1 MGVLARKRVG
11 TVLGLV
17 GACFLLLMA
26 RLIYVQFVW
35 AEELGQQALDMR
47 MQDIPIQPR
56 RGVIYDRNG
65 HELAFSIDVES
76 LYAIPAQIKD
86 PSETA
91 RALSDILGMS
101 YDRLM
106 SILTRNTAFEW
117 VKRKVPD
124 DIARKIKQLKLPGIG
139 FTQEAMRVW
148 PKGSMLSQVLGIVG
162 IDNDGLEGLEYEYD
176 QVLKGVEG
184 KFTVEVDAIG
194 EELPHSQKGYVP
206 PVQGKNLVLT
216 IDEVVQ
222 FIAERELEAKIKETN
237 AEGGLI
243 IAMNPSNGEILAL
256 AIHPSYDPNKYDEYP
271 AENRRIKAITDS
283 FPPGSTFKPITAAA
297 ALESGA
303 VSPSDTFYCG
313 GSIKVGPD
321 TLYCHRTEG
330 HGSQTFYEVIQNSCN
345 VGFVQIA
352 QRTGIEAFYKY
363 VELFGLTSPTG
374 IDLPGESRGIIVPQE
389 SAKPIDLAV
398 MSYGQTLQL
407 TPIQIVTSLAAIA
420 NGGHMVV
427 PHLVKEVTDNSGN
440 VVEVKNHQ
448 PVRQVIS
455 SMTAEELRNALE
467 KVISDGTGKAAY
479 VPGYRLAG
487 KTGTSNKVID
497 GKIAEGRYIA
507 SFAGFAP
514 ANDPKLVLLVMI
526 DEPKGEYYGGVVAA
540 PVFASVMRDV
550 LRYLEIPPQE
560 EPVDETE
567 QETVTVPDLV
577 GKDVVAAQAELHEM
591 GLSGKPDGTGTTV
604 VSQFPVAGARV
615 LKHTNVI
622 LYTEDEAE
630 PEEGMV
636 RVPTI
641 IGLGLTQA
649 RDKLVESGLSLSAQG
664 NGFCVSQEP
673 QGGSFVP
680 KGSTV
685 KAVFRMDVGEDPAD
699 R

>member
-256 AIHPSYDPNKYDEYP
+256 AIHPGYDPNKYDEYP

-389 SAKPIDLAV
+389 SVKPIDLAV

-440 VVEVKNHQ
+440 VVEVKNYQ

-455 SMTAEELRNALE
+455 SRTAEELRNALE

>member
-1 MGVLARKRVG
+1 MVRV
-11 TVLGLV
+11 
-17 GACFLLLMA
+17 
-26 RLIYVQFVW
+26 IYVQFIW
-35 AEELGQQALDMR
+35 AGELGQQALDMR

-86 PSETA
+86 PSEAA
-91 RALSDILGMS
+91 RALSDILGMK
-101 YDRLM
+101 YDTLM

-117 VKRKVPD
+117 IKRKVPD
-124 DIARKIKQLKLPGIG
+124 DIARQVKQLRLPGIG
-139 FTQEAMRVW
+139 FTQESLRVW
-148 PKGSMLSQVLGIVG
+148 PKGSLLAHVLGIVG

-176 QVLKGVEG
+176 RTLSGIEG

-206 PVQGKNLVLT
+206 AVQGKNLVLT
-216 IDEVVQ
+216 IDEVIQ
-222 FIAERELEAKIKETN
+222 FIAERELEAKVKETN

-243 IAMNPSNGEILAL
+243 IAMDPSNGEILAL
-256 AIHPSYDPNKYDEYP
+256 AIRPEYDPNKYDEYP
-271 AENRRIKAITDS
+271 AENRRIRAITDS

-297 ALESGA
+297 ALESSA
-303 VSPSDTFYCG
+303 VSPADTFYCD
-313 GSIKVGPD
+313 GSMRVGPD

-345 VGFVQIA
+345 IGFVQIA
-352 QRTGIEAFYKY
+352 QRTGTEDFYKY
-363 VELFGLTSPTG
+363 VELFGMTSSTG
-374 IDLPGESRGIIVPQE
+374 IDLPGEASGIIVPEE

-398 MSYGQTLQL
+398 MSYGQTLQT
-407 TPIQIVTSLAAIA
+407 TPMQIVSSLAAIA

-427 PHLVKEVTDNSGN
+427 PHIVKEVTDNNGN
-440 VVEVKNHQ
+440 VVETKHYE

-455 SMTAEELRNALE
+455 SRTAEELRIALE
-467 KVISDGTGKAAY
+467 KVVSDGTGKAAY

-487 KTGTSNKVID
+487 KTGTSNKVVG
-497 GKIAEGRYIA
+497 GKIAEGKYIA

-540 PVFASVMRDV
+540 PVFSAAMRDI

-560 EPVDETE
+560 EPVDVTE
-567 QETVTVPDLV
+567 QETVIVPDLV
-577 GKDVVAAQAELHEM
+577 GKDVAAAQAELRES
-591 GLSGKPDGTGTTV
+591 GLSGRIDGLGTTV

-615 LKHTNVI
+615 LRDTNVI
-622 LYTEDEAE
+622 LYTEDEEE
-630 PEEGMV
+630 PGEGMV
-636 RVPTI
+636 RIPSI

-649 RDKLVESGLSLSAQG
+649 RAKLVDAGLSLSAQG
-664 NGFCVSQEP
+664 KGFCVSQDP
-673 QGGSFVP
+673 PAGSFVP
-680 KGSTV
+680 KGSMVNAT
-685 KAVFRMDVGEDPAD
+685 FRMDVGEAPAGD
-699 R
+699 

>member
-256 AIHPSYDPNKYDEYP
+256 AIHPGYDPNKYDEYP

-313 GSIKVGPD
+313 DSIKVGPD

-440 VVEVKNHQ
+440 VVEVKNYQ

-455 SMTAEELRNALE
+455 SRTAEELRNALE

>member
-11 TVLGLV
+11 RVLGLV
-17 GACFLLLMA
+17 AACFVLLLA
-26 RLIYVQFVW
+26 RIIYVQFIW

-76 LYAIPAQIKD
+76 LYTIPAQIKD

-91 RALSDILGMS
+91 RVLSEILGMK
-101 YDRLM
+101 YDTLM
-106 SILTRNTAFEW
+106 SILTRHTAFEW
-117 VKRKVPD
+117 IKRKLPD
-124 DIARKIKQLKLPGIG
+124 DIARQIKELNLPGIG
-139 FTQEAMRVW
+139 FTQESMRVW
-148 PKGSMLSQVLGIVG
+148 PKGSLLAQVLGIVG
-162 IDNDGLEGLEYEYD
+162 IDNNGLEGLEYEYD
-176 QVLKGVEG
+176 TVLSGTQG

-194 EELPHSQKGYVP
+194 QEMPHSQKGYVP
-206 PVQGKNLVLT
+206 PVQGKNLVVT
-216 IDEVVQ
+216 IDEVIQ
-222 FIAERELEAKIKETN
+222 FIAERELEAKVKETN

-256 AIHPSYDPNKYDEYP
+256 AIRPEYDPNKYDEYP
-271 AENRRIKAITDS
+271 TENRRIRAITDS

-313 GSIKVGPD
+313 GSMQVGPD
-321 TLYCHRTEG
+321 TLYCHRQEG

-345 VGFVQIA
+345 IGFVQIA
-352 QRTGIEAFYKY
+352 QRTGIEHFYKY
-363 VELFGLTSPTG
+363 IELFGMTSPTG
-374 IDLPGESRGIIVPQE
+374 ADLPGEASGIVVPQE
-389 SAKPIDLAV
+389 RAKPIDLAV
-398 MSYGQTLQL
+398 MSYGQTLQV
-407 TPIQIVTSLAAIA
+407 TPMQIVTSLAAIA
-420 NGGHMVV
+420 NGGYMVV

-440 VVEVKNHQ
+440 VIEVKSYE

-455 SMTAEELRNALE
+455 SRTAEELRIALE
-467 KVISDGTGKAAY
+467 KVVSDGTGKAAY

-497 GKIAEGRYIA
+497 GKIAEGKYIS

-526 DEPKGEYYGGVVAA
+526 DEPKGEYYGGIVAA
-540 PVFASVMRDV
+540 PVFSAVMRDV

-567 QETVTVPDLV
+567 QETVIVPDLV
-577 GKDVVAAQAELHEM
+577 GKDAVAAQAELREI
-591 GLSGKPDGTGTTV
+591 GLSGKIDGNGTTV
-604 VSQFPVAGARV
+604 VSQFPVSGARV
-615 LKHTNVI
+615 LKDTSVI
-622 LYTEDEAE
+622 LYTEDEE
-630 PEEGMV
+630 QPGEGMV
-636 RVPTI
+636 RVPSI

-649 RDKLVESGLSLSAQG
+649 RAKLLDAGLSLSAQG
-664 NGFCVSQEP
+664 KGFCVSQEP
-673 QGGSFVP
+673 QAGSFVP

-685 KAVFRMDVGEDPAD
+685 KATFRMDVGQ
-699 R
+699 

>member
-256 AIHPSYDPNKYDEYP
+256 AIHPGYDPNKYDEYP

-389 SAKPIDLAV
+389 NAKPIDLAV

-440 VVEVKNHQ
+440 VVEVKNYQ

-455 SMTAEELRNALE
+455 SRTAEELRNALE